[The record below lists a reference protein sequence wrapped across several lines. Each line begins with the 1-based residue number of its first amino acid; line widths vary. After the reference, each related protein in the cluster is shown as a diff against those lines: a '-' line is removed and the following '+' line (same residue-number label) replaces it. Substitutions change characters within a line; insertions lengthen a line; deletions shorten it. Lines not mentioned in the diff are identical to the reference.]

1 MMAAM
6 TESELY
12 DPARFPAFAVTVD
25 LVVLTVRESR
35 LSALMIRRGED
46 PYSGR
51 TALPGG
57 FVRPGESLGEAAER
71 ELAEETGL
79 ADLPVHL
86 EQLATYGAVGRDP
99 RMRVVSVAYLA
110 LAPDLPAPK
119 AGGDAADAHWAPV
132 AQLLP
137 DLFPNA
143 QAAAHD
149 RYEQYGRGR
158 EQGLGQERD
167 RGPER
172 EGEQGHG
179 RAAFAFDHE
188 QILAD
193 GVERARSKLEYTP
206 LAAAFCPPEFTV
218 GELRR
223 VYEAVWGV
231 ALDPRNFHRKVT
243 GTPGYVL
250 PSGGTTTRQ
259 GGRPAQLFKRGDVT
273 LLNPPMLRPT

>member
-1 MMAAM
+1 MAGM

-25 LVVLTVRESR
+25 LVVLTVREQR
-35 LSALMIRRGED
+35 LSALLIRRGEE
-46 PYSGR
+46 PFAGR

-86 EQLATYGAVGRDP
+86 EQLATYGAVDRDP

-110 LAPDLPAPK
+110 LAPNLPTPT

-132 AQLLP
+132 ADLLP
-137 DLFPNA
+137 ELFPN
-143 QAAAHD
+143 
-149 RYEQYGRGR
+149 EGGERG
-158 EQGLGQERD
+158 
-167 RGPER
+167 GP
-172 EGEQGHG
+172 
-179 RAAFAFDHE
+179 APFAFDHAR
-188 QILAD
+188 ILAD

-206 LAAAFCPPEFTV
+206 LAAAFCPPQFTV

-243 GTPGYVL
+243 GTPGYVR
-250 PSGGTTTRQ
+250 PAGGTTTRQ
-259 GGRPAQLFKRGDVT
+259 GGRPAQLFTRGDVT
-273 LLNPPMLRPT
+273 LLNPPMLRPA